1 MIHCAWGT
9 EQAQLGPSL
18 QSFVRGGGW
27 LALPTAEGPVALAT
41 LARLFDVPW
50 KAADYGVG
58 SWVVPPSNVDLLS
71 SAFPG
76 FAAGRTSDAKVCAC
90 RSVPSG
96 DRVLVAEPTLAT
108 AGATTAEKAKAE
120 EAKAAEEA
128 RDCAVAVASRAVGA
142 GRVAYFGD
150 VNCQPATAELVA
162 SFCRGALAAAGATL
176 SSDEAFTRAATLKA
190 EGNAAF
196 AAQK

>member
-1 MIHCAWGT
+1 MALS
-9 EQAQLGPSL
+9 QAQLGPSL
-18 QSFVRGGGW
+18 HSYVRGGGW
-27 LALPTAEGPVALAT
+27 LALPTTEGPVALAT
-41 LARLFDVPW
+41 LARLFNVPW

-71 SAFPG
+71 GAFPG
-76 FAAGRTSDAKVCAC
+76 FAASRSVVAKVCAC

-96 DRVLVAEPTLAT
+96 DRVLVAEPTLPT
-108 AGATTAEKAKAE
+108 AGATTIAEQANPKD
-120 EAKAAEEA
+120 AKAAREV

-150 VNCQPATAELVA
+150 VNCEPATAELVA
-162 SFCRGALAAAGATL
+162 SFCRGALAAAEASL
-176 SSDEAFTRAATLKA
+176 ASDEALARAATLKA

-196 AAQK
+196 AAQM